1 MTRDNSYNA
10 ATGLLASAASTNPAA
25 ARLISRQY
33 DAIARPTL
41 QRYGAPY
48 STTAVQA
55 EASWVYDIYTER
67 LQSIRAKRGAS
78 TWNDLAD
85 TQLFYDASGNVTRTL
100 DWRNPW
106 VFGGQ
111 NQCFTYYA
119 QNRLVGAWTHMA
131 PSTCANTS
139 ASDSD
144 GTNVA
149 DPGTT
154 YRHTY
159 GYNAQGNIVS
169 RQSLWGGT
177 STWTYNY
184 GGGNAGP
191 HAVSSITVSGVGAG
205 THSFA
210 YDAAGNMTSRSIVGQ
225 GTQSMGYD
233 VFGQMTSLSQ
243 GGVTTQY
250 LYDAFGTRVRESGP
264 AGHTVFVD
272 RWAEHDGSFHTQHFF
287 IGDARFA
294 FRYNNSLTYV
304 VSDHLG
310 SVIASSFTFFN
321 DVKFRRYLPFGDVR
335 GSATNVPTPYGYTG
349 QRRDSTNLM
358 WYRSRY
364 YDPLVGR
371 FTQADTIVPDA
382 ATPAAFNRYSYVINN
397 PLKYVDPTG
406 HCYGLD
412 AESAR
417 RCEAAFVT
425 AGRNVDFGWWFVLDP
440 NRIADFAD
448 PAILPGGND
457 GLVGAA
463 REVWLAG
470 GSDGTA
476 PHPTRSRA
484 SCADQGLLTVS
495 GLGAGSTCGEPTKRH
510 HGRALSRGCGHGAL
524 QSPVNCEEQD
534 ANVGTTRVPNC
545 PAALSTAAGL
555 AGAGGYV
562 RAGGRFAHGQPGAAV
577 GEGAFAA
584 ATTAVGEVL
593 GVHPLVTAGAT
604 LVDGMCVLA
613 GSD

>member
-1 MTRDNSYNA
+1 MLDSIV
-10 ATGLLASAASTNPAA
+10 TGNP
-25 ARLISRQY
+25 
-33 DAIARPTL
+33 DVHIACTGVDGRVE
-41 QRYGAPY
+41 Q
-48 STTAVQA
+48 
-55 EASWVYDIYTER
+55 
-67 LQSIRAKRGAS
+67 
-78 TWNDLAD
+78 
-85 TQLFYDASGNVTRTL
+85 

-111 NQCFTYYA
+111 NQCFTYDA

-406 HCYGLD
+406 HCYGLPAD
-412 AESAR
+412 A
-417 RCEAAFVT
+417 AA
-425 AGRNVDFGWWFVLDP
+425 AC
-440 NRIADFAD
+440 
-448 PAILPGGND
+448 
-457 GLVGAA
+457 VG
-463 REVWLAG
+463 VFDDSPLAG
-470 GSDGTA
+470 GYHLETW
-476 PHPTRSRA
+476 
-484 SCADQGLLTVS
+484 
-495 GLGAGSTCGEPTKRH
+495 GAAGE
-510 HGRALSRGCGHGAL
+510 LGCGHVICETSATQQGTPGGAVWVTINTFIPQADGSRRVGDHRAAFNVAPWDPMGGSFGAGVYARSSQGWGTLANASILVAAGVVTISCVAATAGICGGAL
-524 QSPVNCEEQD
+524 
-534 ANVGTTRVPNC
+534 G
-545 PAALSTAAGL
+545 TAAGVL
-555 AGAGGYV
+555 GTGAAAGAATHAVSCSDKDLQGY
-562 RAGGRFAHGQPGAAV
+562 GWAAI
-577 GEGAFAA
+577 EGAIWNSLSLGIPPAKYNPMISSA
-584 ATTAVGEVL
+584 RHARPQTTVQLIREGWWS
-593 GVHPLVTAGAT
+593 PW
-604 LVDGMCVLA
+604 
-613 GSD
+613 